1 VAMFSRRTLQR
12 LLDENSQFL
21 RKSQTRRLVKELNR
35 VSDPSKLGRDI
46 SLSWEWEVVLLNV
59 LSKVGKVAYE
69 RGFDGH
75 TKGDIYFE
83 DRDAGK

>member
-59 LSKVGKVAYE
+59 LSKVVEIVMGS
-69 RGFDGH
+69 
-75 TKGDIYFE
+75 IL
-83 DRDAGK
+83 